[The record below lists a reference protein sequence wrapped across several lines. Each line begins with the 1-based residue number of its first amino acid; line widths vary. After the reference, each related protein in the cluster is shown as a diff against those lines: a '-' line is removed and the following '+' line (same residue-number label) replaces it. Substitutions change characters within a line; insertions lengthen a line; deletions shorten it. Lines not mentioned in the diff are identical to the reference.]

1 MGTSESMQACATST
15 VLAKKRPGRTPRET
29 YAGAKARSQI
39 HRRMM
44 GGLIINLH

>member
-1 MGTSESMQACATST
+1 MGTSESMQACVTST
-15 VLAKKRPGRTPRET
+15 VLAKRPGRTPRET

-44 GGLIINLH
+44 GLIINLH